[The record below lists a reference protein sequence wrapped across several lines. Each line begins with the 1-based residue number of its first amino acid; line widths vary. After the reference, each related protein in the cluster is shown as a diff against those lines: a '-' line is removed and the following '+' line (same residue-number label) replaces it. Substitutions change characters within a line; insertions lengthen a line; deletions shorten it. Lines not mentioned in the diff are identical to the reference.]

1 MLTEKQINGFQ
12 ENGFLILKDVFS
24 SAELNDVVA
33 ECAGKYVYQQKNL
46 NEERRIQDAWMFSHA
61 VHKVAV
67 HPTILSCLEELFIAK
82 PFPFQTLNFEIG
94 TEQPLHSDSIHFN
107 SYPKGLM
114 AGVWLA
120 LEDVDVSNGP
130 LTYVPGSHS
139 LPELDCNAFDIPSA
153 TIGDPY
159 KNYGLYEEK
168 MREFV
173 DSLGLEKE
181 IALMRKGDLFI
192 WHSNLIHG
200 GTPIVDSCRTRASQV
215 THYFFENCV
224 YYTPLTSDLI
234 KSNMSLRQPYNLISG
249 SKISIARTYQNLLVA
264 GFSHFQ
270 ALKKLGS
277 HAIRRLLG

>member
-1 MLTEKQINGFQ
+1 MLTTEQINGFQ
-12 ENGFLILKDVFS
+12 KNGFIILRDIFS
-24 SAELNDVVA
+24 SSELDDVIS
-33 ECAGKYVYQQKNL
+33 ECAGKYVYKQKNL
-46 NEERRIQDAWMFSHA
+46 NEERRIQDAWVFSQA

-67 HPTILSCLEELFIAK
+67 HSTILSCLEELFKAK

-114 AGVWLA
+114 AGVWVA

-139 LPELDCNAFDIPSA
+139 LPELDCNALDIPPG
-153 TIGDPY
+153 TISDPY

-168 MREFV
+168 IREFV
-173 DSLGLEKE
+173 DSLGIEKE
-181 IALMRKGDLFI
+181 IALMSKGDLFI

-200 GTPIVDSCRTRASQV
+200 GTAILDAGRTRVSQV
-215 THYFFENCV
+215 THYFFEGCV

-234 KSNMSLRQPYNLISG
+234 KSDMSLRQPYNVNSRL
-249 SKISIARTYQNLLVA
+249 KISIARTYLNFLGN

-270 ALKKLGS
+270 TLRKLGS
-277 HAIRRLLG
+277 HAIRRLID